1 MTIILADITIRTHR
15 QLIDIA
21 DVRRFDERQIPLIK
35 EILLYSVESP
45 LLSIEIVFTSVKL
58 QAYQ

>member
-1 MTIILADITIRTHR
+1 MTIILADITNRTHR